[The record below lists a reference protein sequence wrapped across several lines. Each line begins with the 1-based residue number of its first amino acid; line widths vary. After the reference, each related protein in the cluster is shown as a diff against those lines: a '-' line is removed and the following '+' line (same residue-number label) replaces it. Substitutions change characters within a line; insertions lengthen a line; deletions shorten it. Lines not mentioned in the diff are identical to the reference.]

1 MQEANTI
8 ALDILE
14 KSLKNSEGNSEI
26 NYFGGEIFVPKLRS
40 YKITDLAA
48 TIAPKAV
55 LNVIGLRQGEKIHEE
70 MLNQTEANC
79 AFETEKYYIVAPK
92 KTLLESYKKHYNGKE
107 IQSNFSLISNQ
118 NQSWISQNELLEMI
132 KNI

>member
-1 MQEANTI
+1 MI
-8 ALDILE
+8 KLFFS
-14 KSLKNSEGNSEI
+14 SL
-26 NYFGGEIFVPKLRS
+26 FGFDLSFDCSISFTQLSS

-70 MLNQTEANC
+70 MLNTTEANC

-92 KTLLESYKKHYNGKE
+92 KQLLESYKKHYNGKE
-107 IQSNFSLISNQ
+107 IQENFSLISNQ
-118 NQSWISQNELLEMI
+118 NIDYISQNELLEMI
-132 KNI
+132 NNIQ